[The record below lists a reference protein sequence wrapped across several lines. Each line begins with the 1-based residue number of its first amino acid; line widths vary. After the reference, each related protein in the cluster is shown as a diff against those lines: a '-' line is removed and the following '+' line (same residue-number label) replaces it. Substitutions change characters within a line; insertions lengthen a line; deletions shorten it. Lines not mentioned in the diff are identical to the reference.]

1 MEAVTSSQEGEVSP
15 AATTTV
21 EESGL
26 FAEED
31 FEEILDVPFMTV
43 NRIGHEY
50 FGEVVLSGD
59 DVVDRA
65 RVQKVLDTGAEHGQH
80 VYARKHGEYGTILIF
95 FTANA

>member
-1 MEAVTSSQEGEVSP
+1 MEAMSQGT
-15 AATTTV
+15 AITTT
-21 EESGL
+21 EESELL
-26 FAEED
+26 FEED
-31 FEEILDVPFMTV
+31 FTVILDEPFMTI

-65 RVQKVLDTGAEHGQH
+65 RIQQVLDVGAEHGQH

-95 FTANA
+95 FTANQ